1 MTAPINPAPNGPT
14 PSQMPGAQAAAAPVP
29 APPAPPAA
37 PPAAPA
43 APAPAPA
50 PGTDPQAPATTPAP
64 WEANGEPFDPERAWN
79 LIQNLRGE
87 NQGLKGQLTPLQE
100 AAEQARRAEQGEI
113 ATMTEDLGKANQR
126 GDTWRDSAVRYK
138 AEVLAATAK
147 FRDPSDAITMLG
159 DLSGFVDGDSIDDT
173 ALAERINTLAAEKS
187 YLLADGSTP
196 PPPPAGGLEPNRG
209 QGQSGAGAAATLDA
223 QIAAAQARG
232 DITTAIALKQQ
243 KHFQQR

>member
-1 MTAPINPAPNGPT
+1 
-14 PSQMPGAQAAAAPVP
+14 MP
-29 APPAPPAA
+29 
-37 PPAAPA
+37 
-43 APAPAPA
+43 
-50 PGTDPQAPATTPAP
+50 P
-64 WEANGEPFDPERAWN
+64 WEANGEAFDPERAWN

-87 NQGLKGQLTPLQE
+87 NTGLKGQLTPLQE

-113 ATMTEDLGKANQR
+113 ATMTEDLGKANKR

-138 AEVLAATAK
+138 AEVLAATAR

-159 DLSGFVDGDSIDDT
+159 DLSGFVDGDLIDDT
-173 ALAERINTLAAEKS
+173 ALAERINKLAAEKS